1 MKRRLQLTEQVA
13 RFVDHYMPATDRE
26 VFERVTERLLDDPEG
41 EGTYLAYLNDPV
53 TRMVREGHV
62 MIEYVATSW
71 FVVVV
76 ETDVYDASRG
86 FNEPL

>member
-26 VFERVTERLLDDPEG
+26 VFTRIVDRLLDDPEG
-41 EGTYLAYLNDPV
+41 EGTHLAYRNDTV
-53 TRMVREGHV
+53 TRGVWEEHV
-62 MIEYVATSW
+62 MVHYVVTSW

-76 ETDVYDASRG
+76 ETDVYDAARG
-86 FNEPL
+86 FNEF